1 MKFKWNKKYGKIAA
15 YAIGVIV
22 ISGILLIAVNYL
34 PGFEEVFS
42 FMGSVFTPIIWGV
55 VIAYLLNPI
64 MDFFEHR
71 VFKKWQKD
79 ASRQKQR
86 RIRAVSLWITVILA
100 LAVIAGMVWLVVP
113 QLLGSVSNLVPQL
126 KTYALSIQ
134 KWAESTFA
142 DSLEIAEF
150 IADPMVQLENY
161 ITDLWTSVQPAL
173 TSALSK
179 VGGGVISFIMGFKD
193 FIIGFIIAVYLLLA
207 KDMLLRQA
215 RKILFAFLHNDFVQH
230 ILNLCHRSN
239 KIFRH
244 YMVGILLDA
253 FFVGCLTFIF
263 ATIISAPYPLL
274 LAVMISCTNIIPFF
288 GPFIGG
294 IPTAIIV
301 LLDDPLKCLWYVIF
315 MLCMQQFDGNVM
327 VPLIQG
333 DKTGV
338 PSVWVLIAI
347 IIGGGLFGFVGML
360 LSVPVFAVIYMLMSE
375 WVSARLRKKNLPSDT
390 LLYEEN
396 VGRFTNDYV
405 YTDEDRQKDGELLEK
420 IAAEGQKKKKVRIR
434 KLEEAIEK
442 KQEELANLGND
453 SENDVK

>member
-1 MKFKWNKKYGKIAA
+1 MKFKWNKKYGRIAA

-22 ISGILLIAVNYL
+22 ISGMLLLAVNYL

-42 FMGSVFTPIIWGV
+42 FIGSVLTPIIWGV

-79 ASRQKQR
+79 ASRRKQR
-86 RIRAVSLWITVILA
+86 RLRVISLWITVIVALA
-100 LAVIAGMVWLVVP
+100 LMAGMVWLVTP
-113 QLLGSVSNLVPQL
+113 QLIGSVSKLVPQL
-126 KTYALSIQ
+126 ETYAMNIRD
-134 KWAESTFA
+134 WAETTFA
-142 DSLEIAEF
+142 DSPEIAAF
-150 IADPMVQLENY
+150 IADPMVQLEKY
-161 ITDLWTSVQPAL
+161 ISELWTSMQPAL
-173 TSALSK
+173 TSAISK
-179 VGGGVISFIMGFKD
+179 VGGGLLSFVLGFKD
-193 FIIGFIIAVYLLLA
+193 FIIGFIIAIYLLLA

-239 KIFRH
+239 RIFRH
-244 YMVGILLDA
+244 YMVGIVLDA

-263 ATIISAPYPLL
+263 STIISAPYPVL
-274 LAVMISCTNIIPFF
+274 LAAVIACTNIIPFF

-294 IPTAIIV
+294 IPTAVIV

-333 DKTGV
+333 DRTGV
-338 PSVWVLIAI
+338 PSVWVLMAI
-347 IIGGGLFGFVGML
+347 IVGGGLFGFVGML

-375 WVSARLRKKNLPSDT
+375 WISTRLKKKNLPSDT
-390 LLYEEN
+390 LLYEDN

-405 YTDEDRQKDGELLEK
+405 YTDEERQKDSERLEQL
-420 IAAEGQKKKKVRIR
+420 AAEDKKKVRIK
-434 KLEEAIEK
+434 KLEQAIEMK
-442 KQEELANLGND
+442 NEEFEESLNN
-453 SENDVK
+453 SENDEN